1 MKLYIFVPALLPAS
15 TAFADTVP
23 YNDGAINGNLGSTFI
38 TFGDN
43 AADSFVLSSVVTLT
57 TSNPPLTL
65 DWSIWDASG
74 PGGIGGVVLDS
85 GTGATLSD
93 TFLFQQGGQGGYGI
107 YQSSFALPSI
117 TLSAGTYW
125 LELQN
130 AVNPD
135 EDAVLWDV
143 NNGPSEAWD
152 DQHGIITAPD
162 CGNSAPYCRTDQ
174 LRVLVSDHRKHTV
187 PCAGTAWLR
196 DAIWH
201 RPTLS
206 GRRASSSPEYFRR
219 ICKLKH
225 YVIAVQHATAR

>member
-43 AADSFVLSSVVTLT
+43 AAHSFVLSSVVTLT

-65 DWSIWDASG
+65 DWSIWDAPG
-74 PGGIGGVVLDS
+74 PGGIGRVVLDS
-85 GTGATLSD
+85 GTGASLSN
-93 TFLFQQGGQGGYGI
+93 TFLFENGTADDGI
-107 YQSSFALPSI
+107 YQSSFALASI
-117 TLSAGTYW
+117 ALSAGTYW

-135 EDAVLWDV
+135 VDAVLWDV

-152 DQHGIITAPD
+152 DQHSIITAPD
-162 CGNSAPYCRTDQ
+162 CGNSAPIAGLTSCASAFQITGSTPSPVPEPRGFAILFGVGALCLAAAH
-174 LRVLVSDHRKHTV
+174 LRHRNT
-187 PCAGTAWLR
+187 
-196 DAIWH
+196 
-201 RPTLS
+201 S
-206 GRRASSSPEYFRR
+206 GGS
-219 ICKLKH
+219 IN
-225 YVIAVQHATAR
+225 